1 LFAVALGAFGGVDL
15 LPRGDLLVL
24 RRRCAVPVTVA
35 AAAAGCGEQRE
46 RYAGGREA

>member
-1 LFAVALGAFGGVDL
+1 LFAVALGTFGGVDL

-24 RRRCAVPVTVA
+24 RRRCAVTVVA
-35 AAAAGCGEQRE
+35 AAAGGCGEQRE